1 VLSKRITLFALAL
14 VTVAALAGCG
24 SSSKKSDSSSTTSP
38 AAGDKAALCADNAKI
53 TEALQSASTADDAL
67 QVFKDNE
74 STINDFAAKAPAEVK
89 EAAQTQANAALDA
102 IKNNDSSKIENA
114 GQDVQDASEKVD
126 TFCGQSTTT
135 TVEGGESTDT
145 TVASSDTTEA
155 SGDTTETTV
164 ADSTTETTAG

>member
-14 VTVAALAGCG
+14 VTITALAGCG

-38 AAGDKAALCADNAKI
+38 AAGDKAAFCADNAKM
-53 TEALQSASTADDAL
+53 TQALQGAGTADEAL

-102 IKNNDSSKIENA
+102 IKSNDSSKFENA
-114 GQDVQDASEKVD
+114 GQDLKDASEKVD

-135 TVEGGESTDT
+135 TKTVEGNSDSTDT
-145 TVASSDTTEA
+145 TVAG
-155 SGDTTETTV
+155 GDTTETTV
-164 ADSTTETTAG
+164 PDSTTETTVG

>member
-14 VTVAALAGCG
+14 VTIAALAGCG

-38 AAGDKAALCADNAKI
+38 AAGDKAAFCADNAKM
-53 TEALQSASTADDAL
+53 TQALQGASTADEAL

-102 IKNNDSSKIENA
+102 IKSNDSSKIENA
-114 GQDVQDASEKVD
+114 GQDVKDASEKVD
-126 TFCGQSTTT
+126 TFCGQSTTST
-135 TVEGGESTDT
+135 TVEGSGDSTAT
-145 TVASSDTTEA
+145 TVAGA
-155 SGDTTETTV
+155 DTTETTV
-164 ADSTTETTAG
+164 PDSTTETTAG